1 MYRELI
7 ERSSGSALTKFS
19 RRLLPWDVTTVYPL
33 ALRLWASE
41 MEATDKSQCLE
52 TLLSFIVRRGVCGLT
67 NKNYN
72 KFFLSLIAN
81 LDENGWSVANLVV
94 YLLAQS
100 LKPAVSRAMRSS
112 QQKWLNSPAY
122 TVLQPARAR
131 ACTRRNRGWQ
141 AQQVP
146 RDDDA
151 GAGAVRRACPAKK
164 LERELAHAG
173 RQRAY
178 CRSDL

>member
-1 MYRELI
+1 
-7 ERSSGSALTKFS
+7 
-19 RRLLPWDVTTVYPL
+19 
-33 ALRLWASE
+33 

-94 YLLAQS
+94 YLLAQKS
-100 LKPAVSRAMRSS
+100 ETGRFPRDEEFE
-112 QQKWLNSPAY
+112 QKWLNSPAY

-131 ACTRRNRGWQ
+131 AVRRNRGWQ